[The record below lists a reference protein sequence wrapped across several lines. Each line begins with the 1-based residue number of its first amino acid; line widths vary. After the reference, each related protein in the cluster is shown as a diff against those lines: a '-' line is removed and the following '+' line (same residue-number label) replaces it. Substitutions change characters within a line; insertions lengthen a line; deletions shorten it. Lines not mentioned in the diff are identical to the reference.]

1 MALIAAMEIFN
12 PFFWYLVLSIL
23 FVVFLSCSLL
33 ALVVSRSSEKM
44 SDKMNAEGASRPCG
58 SGKKLMSEQPRENPF
73 ASSHP
78 NHDDTLTG
86 TRFEQPHDNPYAAP
100 AVAEALVNL
109 TTGEM
114 SQATQIRHEHINH
127 EASIRGIGICL
138 YVSSFLVILIAVPPM
153 LFNFPLFSLVPYL
166 VGGFFFAELRDS
178 QPDVWLL
185 TLVNFGIG
193 SLFVLFAVV
202 QGWAARGL
210 RALNGSVR
218 SWAVAISA
226 LGLINF
232 PVGTVISSYF
242 IYVLGSEQGQ
252 FVMTPE
258 YAAVRAATP
267 HVHSTTPI
275 WLWTWVAI
283 GILGTPFWFCLATWA
298 AFAVYFD

>member
-12 PFFWYLVLSIL
+12 PFFWYLVLNIL
-23 FVVFLSCSLL
+23 FVVFLSGSLL
-33 ALVVSRSSEKM
+33 ALAVSRSSEKM
-44 SDKMNAEGASRPCG
+44 FDKMNAEGASRPCG
-58 SGKKLMSEQPRENPF
+58 SGKKLMSEQSRENPF

-78 NHDDTLTG
+78 KPDDTLTG
-86 TRFEQPHDNPYAAP
+86 TRSEQPHDNPYAAP
-100 AVAEALVNL
+100 AVAESLVNP
-109 TTGEM
+109 TIGEI

-127 EASIRGIGICL
+127 EASIRGIGIL
-138 YVSSFLVILIAVPPM
+138 FYVSSFLVILIAIPPM
-153 LFNFPLFSLVPYL
+153 LFNFPVFSLVLYL
-166 VGGFFFAELRDS
+166 ASGFFFAEIRGS
-178 QPDVWLL
+178 QPDFWLL

-218 SWAVAISA
+218 SCAGAISA

-232 PVGTVISSYF
+232 PVGTVISFYF
-242 IYVLGSEQGQ
+242 ICVLGSEQGQ

-275 WLWTWVAI
+275 WLWTWVAL
-283 GILGTPFWFCLATWA
+283 GILVTPFWFCLAACA
-298 AFAVYFD
+298 AYFG